1 MSVRDS
7 PALATETCADSYYS
21 PVPEFGSVTTP
32 ATDERDPVGGDERDR
47 AGDGSDP
54 TLGSPTGA
62 GEDATPAFR
71 QELVASVR
79 ASDLAVLL
87 AVPVLLLAI
96 FTLPEST
103 RRSLAFAYA
112 DPTAVTAFTAHY
124 VHLDV
129 GHLAG
134 NVAGYALLAGVG
146 YALAVLGDS
155 RRFFLTAL
163 ATFLLVFPFVL
174 SALNLAVPRDAIGFG
189 FSGINMAL
197 AGLLPLL
204 LGTYARERFH
214 VEGSVRALP
223 AVFFALVGWIALLAL
238 PVSTSGLG
246 LAGLVT
252 GVASGLLAVLY
263 ASAANLSLRASAR
276 DLARAVTS
284 RPGEG
289 DLFVVGAVL
298 VVGYP
303 VGGFPGDPTG
313 PGSVVH
319 LYVHLL
325 GFCLA
330 FIGPFALLATGAF
343 AE

>member
-189 FSGINMAL
+189 FSGINMRSRACF
-197 AGLLPLL
+197 
-204 LGTYARERFH
+204 RCC
-214 VEGSVRALP
+214 SVRTP
-223 AVFFALVGWIALLAL
+223 
-238 PVSTSGLG
+238 
-246 LAGLVT
+246 
-252 GVASGLLAVLY
+252 ASG
-263 ASAANLSLRASAR
+263 STWRGRSAR
-276 DLARAVTS
+276 CPRSSSHSSVGSRCSRFRCRRAASVS
-284 RPGEG
+284 
-289 DLFVVGAVL
+289 
-298 VVGYP
+298 
-303 VGGFPGDPTG
+303 
-313 PGSVVH
+313 PGS
-319 LYVHLL
+319 
-325 GFCLA
+325 
-330 FIGPFALLATGAF
+330 
-343 AE
+343 

>member
-1 MSVRDS
+1 MTAS
-7 PALATETCADSYYS
+7 P
-21 PVPEFGSVTTP
+21 
-32 ATDERDPVGGDERDR
+32 TDECDR
-47 AGDGSDP
+47 AGCDGSD
-54 TLGSPTGA
+54 LVANVDRRSDLA
-62 GEDATPAFR
+62 LR
-71 QELVASVR
+71 RELVASVR
-79 ASDLAVLL
+79 AVDLFVFL
-87 AVPVLLLAI
+87 AVPAVLIAV
-96 FTLPEST
+96 FALPEST

-112 DPTAVTAFTAHY
+112 DPTATTAFTAHY

-134 NVAGYALLAGVG
+134 NVAGYCLLSGVG
-146 YALAVLGDS
+146 YTVAVLGDS

-204 LGTYARERFH
+204 LGTYARKRFQL
-214 VEGSVRALP
+214 EGSVRALP
-223 AVFFALVGWIALLAL
+223 AVFFALVGWIVLLAL
-238 PVSTSGLG
+238 PVSTTGIG
-246 LAGLVT
+246 LAGLAI
-252 GVASGLLAVLY
+252 GVAGALLAVLY
-263 ASAANLSLRASAR
+263 ASSAELPLRESTREGLRAI
-276 DLARAVTS
+276 VS

-289 DLFVVGAVL
+289 DLFAVGAVL

-303 VGGFPGDPTG
+303 VVGFPADPTG
-313 PGSVVH
+313 EGGVVN

-330 FIGPFALLATGAF
+330 FIGPFAMLATGAF
-343 AE
+343 DE

>member
-1 MSVRDS
+1 MVC
-7 PALATETCADSYYS
+7 E
-21 PVPEFGSVTTP
+21 VPSVTAPPT
-32 ATDERDPVGGDERDR
+32 DERDR
-47 AGDGSDP
+47 AA
-54 TLGSPTGA
+54 GA
-62 GEDATPAFR
+62 ASADRAADHALR
-71 QELVASVR
+71 RELLASAR
-79 ASDLAVLL
+79 AVDLLVLL
-87 AVPVLLLAI
+87 AVPAVLVGV
-96 FTLPEST
+96 FSLPEAT

-112 DPTAVTAFTAHY
+112 DPTVPTAFAAHY

-134 NVAGYALLAGVG
+134 NLAGYCLLAGVG
-146 YALAVLGDS
+146 YALAVFGGA

-163 ATFLLVFPFVL
+163 ATFLLAFPLVL

-204 LGTYARERFH
+204 LGTYARARFAP
-214 VEGSVRALP
+214 GASLRALP

-238 PVSTSGLG
+238 PVSATGPG
-246 LAGLVT
+246 LAGLAT
-252 GVASGLLAVLY
+252 GVAGALLAVLY
-263 ASAANLSLRASAR
+263 ASSAGIPIR
-276 DLARAVTS
+276 ETVREGVRTVAS

-289 DLFVVGAVL
+289 DLFAVGAVL

-303 VGGFPGDPTG
+303 VVGFPADPTG
-313 PGSVVH
+313 TGSVVN

-330 FIGPFALLATGAF
+330 FIGPFALLAVGVFET
-343 AE
+343 

>member
-1 MSVRDS
+1 
-7 PALATETCADSYYS
+7 
-21 PVPEFGSVTTP
+21 
-32 ATDERDPVGGDERDR
+32 
-47 AGDGSDP
+47 
-54 TLGSPTGA
+54 
-62 GEDATPAFR
+62 
-71 QELVASVR
+71 
-79 ASDLAVLL
+79 
-87 AVPVLLLAI
+87 
-96 FTLPEST
+96 
-103 RRSLAFAYA
+103 
-112 DPTAVTAFTAHY
+112 VTAFTAHY

-284 RPGEG
+284 RRERVTCSSSARFSSSGIPSAGSRAIR
-289 DLFVVGAVL
+289 LVRGA
-298 VVGYP
+298 
-303 VGGFPGDPTG
+303 
-313 PGSVVH
+313 S
-319 LYVHLL
+319 
-325 GFCLA
+325 
-330 FIGPFALLATGAF
+330 
-343 AE
+343 

>member
-1 MSVRDS
+1 
-7 PALATETCADSYYS
+7 
-21 PVPEFGSVTTP
+21 VPCG
-32 ATDERDPVGGDERDR
+32 
-47 AGDGSDP
+47 
-54 TLGSPTGA
+54 TGA
-62 GEDATPAFR
+62 
-71 QELVASVR
+71 
-79 ASDLAVLL
+79 
-87 AVPVLLLAI
+87 LLAI

-214 VEGSVRALP
+214 VEGR
-223 AVFFALVGWIALLAL
+223 
-238 PVSTSGLG
+238 
-246 LAGLVT
+246 
-252 GVASGLLAVLY
+252 
-263 ASAANLSLRASAR
+263 SAR
-276 DLARAVTS
+276 CPRSSSHSSVGSRCSRFRCRRAASVS
-284 RPGEG
+284 
-289 DLFVVGAVL
+289 
-298 VVGYP
+298 
-303 VGGFPGDPTG
+303 
-313 PGSVVH
+313 PGS
-319 LYVHLL
+319 
-325 GFCLA
+325 
-330 FIGPFALLATGAF
+330 
-343 AE
+343 